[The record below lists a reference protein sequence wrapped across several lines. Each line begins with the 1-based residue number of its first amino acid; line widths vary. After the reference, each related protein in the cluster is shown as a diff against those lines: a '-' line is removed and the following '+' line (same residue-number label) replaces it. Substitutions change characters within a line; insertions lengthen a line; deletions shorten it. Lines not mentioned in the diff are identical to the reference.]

1 MNPMSGL
8 LFACLIAWALLLAGC
23 NSQPIEL
30 SGKAR
35 VSPSTQTTSE
45 SGVAYK
51 LGDDSDFMHADS
63 TDDSGGLSMKPGD
76 VLYIRRWSAGTT
88 TNAKNRAYPTHDT
101 DRIPLRHVAIGG
113 RLFEYER
120 EFLLNVLNCN
130 RHPKGTS
137 SDPELPEKARAAEI
151 QIWNAIVD
159 SIRLKRL
166 GGNIAAGG
174 KTVPFSLVVTVS
186 LADIAAKLKA
196 DGYFKDSPAVKLGDV
211 SIDGIETPYN
221 YPHEV
226 LFGTQQKR
234 KNNNYY
240 DLDPGRDSNLFTFVT
255 AELDGVD
262 IRQPGVE
269 ESQWTLRDLQESGMC
284 RQEDT
289 KSNVM
294 PSIAAITLPNS
305 SKRLWFDDSK
315 AATYEVKNVFTEKR
329 YSRTLVPRG
338 HPPLLGAYTLA
349 KSALDQILVT
359 DVIEVVWQV
368 GTEVAQV
375 STRCN
380 RVGGRK

>member
-8 LFACLIAWALLLAGC
+8 LFTCAIAWTLLSAGC

-30 SGKAR
+30 SGRAR

-51 LGDDSDFMHADS
+51 LGDDSDFMHAGS
-63 TDDSGGLSMKPGD
+63 TDDSGGLPLKPGD
-76 VLYIRRWSAGTT
+76 VLYIRRWAAGASSP
-88 TNAKNRAYPTHDT
+88 AKNRAYPAHDT
-101 DRIPLRHVAIGG
+101 DRIPLRHVATGG
-113 RLFEYER
+113 RLFGYEQ

-130 RHPKGTS
+130 RHPKRAAGES
-137 SDPELPEKARAAEI
+137 ELPEKARAAEI

-159 SIRLKRL
+159 SMRLKRL
-166 GGNIAAGG
+166 GGEAAAGG

-196 DGYFKDSPAVKLGDV
+196 DGYFKDSPSVKLGDV

-221 YPHEV
+221 YPHEALV
-226 LFGTQQKR
+226 IRQQGK
-234 KNNNYY
+234 KNSDYY
-240 DLDPGRDSNLFTFVT
+240 DPLPGKDSNLFTFVT

-262 IRQPGVE
+262 VRQPGAE
-269 ESQWTLRDLQESGMC
+269 ESQWTLRDLQDSGMC
-284 RQEDT
+284 RQEES
-289 KSNVM
+289 KSSVM
-294 PSIAAITLPNS
+294 PTIAAITLPNS

-315 AATYEVKNVFTEKR
+315 AASYEVKNIFTIKR

-338 HPPLLGAYTLA
+338 HPPLLGSYTLS
-349 KSALDQILVT
+349 KSALEQILVT

-368 GTEVAQV
+368 GTEVARV
-375 STRCN
+375 PTRCY
-380 RVGGRK
+380 RVGGGK